1 MIIKDV
7 KELKLNN
14 QIWID
19 LKANNEVSSGE
30 ALKRMKLFE
39 YSNLLPLSIFHYII
53 QGSLC
58 SQRDHEKVMLKT
70 QVSRITL
77 LVPVQWD

>member
-1 MIIKDV
+1 MN
-7 KELKLNN
+7 ELKLDN

-53 QGSLC
+53 PG
-58 SQRDHEKVMLKT
+58 
-70 QVSRITL
+70 VS
-77 LVPVQWD
+77 VHPYG

>member
-1 MIIKDV
+1 MIVKDV

-39 YSNLLPLSIFHYII
+39 YSNLIPLSISITSFLE
-53 QGSLC
+53 SL
-58 SQRDHEKVMLKT
+58 SIHMVRETIEK
-70 QVSRITL
+70 
-77 LVPVQWD
+77 